1 MNVADCM
8 TPEPVCLAP
17 EDTLSGAI
25 ALMEAGD
32 FRAVPITLNGKL
44 IGIISERDI
53 RLCRQEPEAT
63 KVSEIMSRDPICV
76 SPDDSVNEAV
86 RMILSYKIGGLPVV
100 KEDNLVGM
108 ITTSDI
114 LNAILGFPA
123 LDCGCP
129 EFVDTRVRWILDH
142 GFVNNLLRHARVRS
156 AVPQYAQQRAGGP
169 RASEALASARACWP
183 GVRIHGETSSRGLN
197 AAAGGCRTVRYIRT
211 PRCGRE
217 FEYSTS
223 SDGPVRL

>member
-1 MNVADCM
+1 MADDSKNELTREQM
-8 TPEPVCLAP
+8 AARIAELEARMAKGG
-17 EDTLSGAI
+17 TLR
-25 ALMEAGD
+25 
-32 FRAVPITLNGKL
+32 F
-44 IGIISERDI
+44 
-53 RLCRQEPEAT
+53 
-63 KVSEIMSRDPICV
+63 KVSEKGAI
-76 SPDDSVNEAV
+76 SV
-86 RMILSYKIGGLPVV
+86 YGLGRFPVTLYV
-100 KEDNLVGM
+100 EQWE
-108 ITTSDI
+108 
-114 LNAILGFPA
+114 
-123 LDCGCP
+123 CGCP